1 MNRNIIKSHINTVS
15 ILVFIGL
22 FFLVQIMQPS
32 IIYDKDGSFRVFG
45 LGSRKKTIL
54 PIWLISIILAILSYL
69 FVLYYINAP
78 KFH

>member
-32 IIYDKDGSFRVFG
+32 IIYDKDGSLRVFG

>member
-1 MNRNIIKSHINTVS
+1 MNRNVIRSHINTVS
-15 ILVFIGL
+15 ILVFTVL
-22 FFLVQIMQPS
+22 FFLVQMMKPS
-32 IIYDKDGSFRVFG
+32 IIYDKDGSLRVFG
-45 LGSRKKTIL
+45 LGSKKKTIL